1 MVVRPKCPIS
11 NGRTTVRPNSKKCS
25 FPTFFVMLDME
36 KFVMKNPKKEVY
48 SSQKVF
54 KEVK

>member
-11 NGRTTVRPNSKKCS
+11 NGRKTVRPNSKKFS